1 MSFGQKAAWLLM
13 ALMLLVGC
21 STAERSAEEGDGSEV
36 PKEPSPEMLDLPDL
50 GSAPEL
56 VNEVWLN
63 TAEPLRLQDLSGK
76 VVLLEFWTF
85 G

>member
-1 MSFGQKAAWLLM
+1 MDGWKAAWLMMVLM
-13 ALMLLVGC
+13 FLVGC
-21 STAERSAEEGDGSEV
+21 SIPERNMEEGNVPEV
-36 PKEPSPEMLDLPDL
+36 PLEPSAGRLDLPDL
-50 GSAPEL
+50 GPAPEL

-63 TAEPLRLQDLSGK
+63 TDQPLRLENLRGK

>member
-1 MSFGQKAAWLLM
+1 MMFGQKAAWLLM
-13 ALMLLVGC
+13 ALTLLVGC
-21 STAERSAEEGDGSEV
+21 SMAERSAEEGNGSEV
-36 PKEPSPEMLDLPDL
+36 SGKPSPEVLDLPDL

-56 VNEVWLN
+56 ANEVWLN
-63 TAEPLRLQDLSGK
+63 TAEPLHLQDLGGK